1 MSAVTVTP
9 IDGWSPDQYERFRSE
24 RQQPFDDLLTLCHPV
39 PGGRVVDLGCGTG
52 DLTKIL
58 HEEMAAEQTVGI
70 DSSPAMLARAQSA
83 YADVAGLSF
92 KQGDIATWLD
102 EGLDLVF
109 ANASL
114 QWIDDHL
121 NLLARMRTALGPD
134 GQLAFQVPAN
144 FRHPSHLLAQAVA
157 NEPPFIDALYGDVP
171 ADRGRFVLSPE
182 LYADLLYELGAKD
195 QVVRME
201 VYGHELES
209 TSEVVEWVMG
219 TPPHALSHAVESCAL
234 RRLRGA
240 LPGATDRRARRARAV
255 LLRVPAHPLLGPL
268 RLSSGGRMATGTTTV
283 GRDPGR
289 AGDLRIAPSVLSA
302 DFGLLAEQVGEV
314 APAADWLHVDVM
326 DGHFVPNVTIGPP
339 VVASLRRHT
348 PLFFDCHLMMTEPGR
363 FLKDFAEAGADG
375 CTVHVE
381 IGNTD
386 ELITQM
392 RSLGLR
398 AGLALNPDTSF
409 DAVRPYLARHR
420 PPPVHDGL
428 PGFRRPEL
436 HCGRHGEGDAGARRG
451 HRGRSRPRH
460 RGRRRDRQ
468 HHGPD
473 RRGGGRQ
480 CAGGRQRH
488 LRAPATVGSRRR
500 HPRRG
505 ARQRRGP
512 MTILGT

>member
-1 MSAVTVTP
+1 MRAVTVTP

-58 HEEMAAEQTVGI
+58 HEEMAAERDGR
-70 DSSPAMLARAQSA
+70 DRL
-83 YADVAGLSF
+83 VAGHAGPGPVGATPTWPACRSRR
-92 KQGDIATWLD
+92 ATSPTWLD

-121 NLLARMRTALGPD
+121 NLLARMRTALAPD

-144 FRHPSHLLAQAVA
+144 YRHPSHLLAQAVA
-157 NEPPFIDALYGDVP
+157 NEPPFIDALDGDVP
-171 ADRGRFVLSPE
+171 EDRGRFVLSPE

-219 TPPHALSHAVESCAL
+219 TLLTPVPHAAEPRAL
-234 RRLRGA
+234 RRVRGA
-240 LPGATDRRARRARAV
+240 LPGAADRGARRARAL

-268 RLSSGGRMATGTTTV
+268 RLSGGRTH
-283 GRDPGR
+283 GR
-289 AGDLRIAPSVLSA
+289 ATDDSRPPRPGSRRRRCASRRRCCRPTSA
-302 DFGLLAEQVGEV
+302 LLAEQVGEV

-363 FLKDFAEAGADG
+363 YLKDFADAGADG

-381 IGNTD
+381 IGDTD

-392 RSLGLR
+392 RGLGLAGR
-398 AGLALNPDTSF
+398 AGAQSRH
-409 DAVRPYLARHR
+409 AVR
-420 PPPVHDGL
+420 
-428 PGFRRPEL
+428 RRAAL
-436 HCGRHGEGDAGARRG
+436 
-451 HRGRSRPRH
+451 
-460 RGRRRDRQ
+460 
-468 HHGPD
+468 
-473 RRGGGRQ
+473 
-480 CAGGRQRH
+480 
-488 LRAPATVGSRRR
+488 PATTSTSSC
-500 HPRRG
+500 
-505 ARQRRGP
+505 A
-512 MTILGT
+512 